1 MDLKEKIND
10 MELDL
15 ATLKQERLSNNL
27 VIGNLPIQNNESS
40 SLLRKII
47 CDTVNDDR
55 ISKNIIEVYRVNN
68 TRRSTNNKKNY
79 QNNRVIMKLST
90 KSEKEY
96 AMSIKKQI
104 CQRLSTLQ
112 SNTKGKA
119 SSIYI
124 ADQLIPF
131 FQNLL
136 NMAMLLKHRANFKYV
151 WARDS
156 KIYVKKK

>member
-1 MDLKEKIND
+1 

-27 VIGNLPIQNNESS
+27 VIGNLSIQNSESS

-47 CDTVNDDR
+47 CDTVNDDK
-55 ISKNIIEVYRVNN
+55 ISKNIIKIYRVNN

-79 QNNRVIMKLST
+79 QNNRVIMKFST
-90 KSEKEY
+90 KLKKEY
-96 AMSIKKQI
+96 AMS
-104 CQRLSTLQ
+104 
-112 SNTKGKA
+112 
-119 SSIYI
+119 SSICI
-124 ADQLIPF
+124 ADQLLPF

-136 NMAMLLKHRANFKYV
+136 KMAMLLKHRANFV

-156 KIYVKKK
+156 KIYVNKMMTWKQTILP